1 MYFKAIRKTEHYKE
15 YHEKDVPWSKVIE
28 IILTTKNPRK
38 KGDKIEI
45 KTKNYYILC
54 QLKNNILWIINAKHI
69 K

>member
-38 KGDKIEI
+38 KGNKIEI
-45 KTKNYYILC
+45 KTKNYYILR
-54 QLKNNILWIINAKHI
+54 QLKDNILWIINAKYI